1 MRLWLAVFA
10 LQRAAAFA
18 TPRRVSARHRRMPT
32 AAAKTVA
39 EADTPVDGER
49 AVVREVAGMALPL
62 LLVSLSSPLLSL
74 IDVAVVGRHVGVLG
88 LASLGPATSVC
99 DLSMYVFNALS
110 VSTTRLAAAALAD
123 GTKLVPRE
131 TSAMA
136 RPSRCFSALRTARLS
151 LSCRRFSWDHS
162 CPRRSTRA
170 RYRSRS
176 LIRGSAPWDFRRRL

>member
-39 EADTPVDGER
+39 AADTPVDGER

-88 LASLGPATSVC
+88 LASLGPATSLC
-99 DLSMYVFNALS
+99 HRRCCFR
-110 VSTTRLAAAALAD
+110 RLWAAAPPY
-123 GTKLVPRE
+123 GRE
-131 TSAMA
+131 
-136 RPSRCFSALRTARLS
+136 
-151 LSCRRFSWDHS
+151 
-162 CPRRSTRA
+162 
-170 RYRSRS
+170 
-176 LIRGSAPWDFRRRL
+176 FRRGGSGQVSDTSLEMSWT

>member
-10 LQRAAAFA
+10 LRRAAAFA
-18 TPRRVSARHRRMPT
+18 TPRRVSARHRQMPT
-32 AAAKTVA
+32 AAA
-39 EADTPVDGER
+39 EAPVDGEK

-123 GTKLVPRE
+123 GDE
-131 TSAMA
+131 TGAARASAMA
-136 RPSRCFSALRTARLS
+136 RPSRWLSALRTAQLS
-151 LSCRRFSWDHS
+151 LSCRRFSWDRS
-162 CPRRSTRA
+162 CPRRSTHA

-176 LIRGSAPWDFRRRL
+176 LIRVSAPWDFRRRL

>member
-32 AAAKTVA
+32 AAAKIVA
-39 EADTPVDGER
+39 AADTPVDGER

-62 LLVSLSSPLLSL
+62 LLVSFSSPLLSL

-88 LASLGPATSVC
+88 LASWGPATSVC

-110 VSTTRLAAAALAD
+110 VSTTRLLRAA
-123 GTKLVPRE
+123 
-131 TSAMA
+131 SS
-136 RPSRCFSALRTARLS
+136 RP
-151 LSCRRFSWDHS
+151 
-162 CPRRSTRA
+162 RA
-170 RYRSRS
+170 R
-176 LIRGSAPWDFRRRL
+176 